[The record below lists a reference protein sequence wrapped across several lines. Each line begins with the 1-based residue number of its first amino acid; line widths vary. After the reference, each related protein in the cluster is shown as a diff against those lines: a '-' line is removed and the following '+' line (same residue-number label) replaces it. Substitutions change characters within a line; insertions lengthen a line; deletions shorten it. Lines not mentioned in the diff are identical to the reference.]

1 MFFVHCIMF
10 MTYVG
15 YIPRVHYRHYIIS
28 LNISYHVVRYE
39 ADERQDDVAG
49 SLPQRG

>member
-10 MTYVG
+10 MTYVE
-15 YIPRVHYRHYIIS
+15 YISLASLIDTIS